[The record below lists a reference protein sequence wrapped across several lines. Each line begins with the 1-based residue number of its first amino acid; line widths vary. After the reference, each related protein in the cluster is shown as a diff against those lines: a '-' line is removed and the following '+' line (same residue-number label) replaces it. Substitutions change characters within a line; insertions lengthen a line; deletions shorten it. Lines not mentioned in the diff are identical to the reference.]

1 MYCVKC
7 VACQGKKKK
16 SYIFK
21 YINNDF
27 GDSNIWMLLDYSLLV
42 CMLLKKN
49 VSVSVNCLVPGGT
62 LVALNVFVFCF
73 VVVFP
78 FFLFSFFK

>member
-1 MYCVKC
+1 MDAARLQFADLY
-7 VACQGKKKK
+7 A
-16 SYIFK
+16 F
-21 YINNDF
+21 
-27 GDSNIWMLLDYSLLV
+27 
-42 CMLLKKN
+42 KKN

-78 FFLFSFFK
+78 FLFSFFK